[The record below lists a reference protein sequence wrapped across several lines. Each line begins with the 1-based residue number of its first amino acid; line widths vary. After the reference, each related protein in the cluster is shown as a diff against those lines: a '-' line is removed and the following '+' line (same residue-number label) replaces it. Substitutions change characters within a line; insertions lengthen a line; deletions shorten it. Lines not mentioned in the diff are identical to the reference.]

1 MDITATL
8 QAKSDQLN
16 ALDLGGDM
24 MITVTNVKIQN
35 TDQPVI
41 ISFQGD
47 NGKPWKPS
55 LGMRRILAECWG
67 KESNNWIG
75 KSVVVYCDPS
85 VKWAGKEAGGIRIR
99 AMSDI
104 KTSGH
109 KTIIRE
115 SRQKTVPYFVEYLD
129 MRRPTYPADQFEQ
142 AFTAMV
148 DAMNSGKMTLQQV
161 VSHCQKTGDLTPGQ
175 LKRLEDSAPKDEE

>member
-1 MDITATL
+1 MDISATL

-24 MITVTNVKIQN
+24 MITVTDVRVVN

-67 KESNNWIG
+67 KESSNWIG
-75 KSVVVYCDPS
+75 KSAVIYCDPT

-99 AMSDI
+99 ALSDI
-104 KTSGH
+104 NPNGH

-115 SRQKTVPYFVEYLD
+115 SRQKTVPYKVEYLD
-129 MRRPTYPADQFEQ
+129 MRRPTYPPEQFEQ
-142 AFTAMV
+142 AFSAMA

-161 VSHCQKTGDLTPGQ
+161 VAHCQKTGDLTPEQ
-175 LKRLEDSAPKDEE
+175 LARLEQAAPKEE